1 MNSLKREIIRI
12 IQNINDIR
20 LLKEIEMYI
29 LCVIRTMK

>member
-1 MNSLKREIIRI
+1 MNNLKRKIINI
-12 IQNINDIR
+12 VQNINDMR